1 MNKLAILTAAAAALV
16 ASTLAASAHDN
27 INRVQERQ
35 LDRIEA
41 GRHAGS
47 ITFREGIALRREQRR
62 IAALEARFRKS
73 GGGLSKAERQVLHQL
88 QHDAR
93 KNIRAEKNDRQKRIG
108 FLPRF
113 GK

>member
-1 MNKLAILTAAAAALV
+1 MTKLAILAASAAALI

-35 LDRIEA
+35 AERIEV
-41 GRHAGS
+41 GRHAGT

-62 IAALEARFRKS
+62 IAALEAKFLKS
-73 GGGLSKAERQVLHQL
+73 GGGLNNAERQVLHQL
-88 QHDAR
+88 QQEAR
-93 KNIRAEKNDRQKRIG
+93 ENIRAEKHDRQKRLG

>member
-1 MNKLAILTAAAAALV
+1 MNKIALFSAAAAALI
-16 ASTLAASAHDN
+16 ASTAVASAHDN
-27 INRVQERQ
+27 IDRVQHRHAE
-35 LDRIEA
+35 RIEA

-62 IAALEARFRKS
+62 IAALEAKFRNS
-73 GGGLSKAERQVLHQL
+73 GGGLDRAERQVLHQL
-88 QHDAR
+88 QRDAR
-93 KNIRAEKNDRQKRIG
+93 KNIRAQKNDSQKRIG

>member
-1 MNKLAILTAAAAALV
+1 MTKLAILTAAAAALV

-35 LDRIEA
+35 LERIEA

-62 IAALEARFRKS
+62 IAALEAQFRKS

-88 QHDAR
+88 QQEAR
-93 KNIRAEKNDRQKRIG
+93 KNIRAEKNDRQKRVG